1 MPRGKRASKGD
12 YKCPETTAFLDH
24 KLKGVL
30 SLLVEISK
38 ILMGINVM

>member
-12 YKCPETTAFLDH
+12 YKYPETTAFLDH

-38 ILMGINVM
+38 IHMGINVM